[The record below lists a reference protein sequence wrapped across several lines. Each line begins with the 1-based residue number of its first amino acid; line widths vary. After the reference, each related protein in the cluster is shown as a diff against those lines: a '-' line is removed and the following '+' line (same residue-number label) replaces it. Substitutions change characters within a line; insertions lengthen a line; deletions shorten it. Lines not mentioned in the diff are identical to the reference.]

1 MPAANRPHDRTG
13 PETGPET
20 GTEPEET
27 RTELSIDPETVCF
40 LIIKAREFDA
50 KVDPDDPNS
59 GSNPADDKE
68 IDILENR
75 RSDPTYAEL
84 LGTLA
89 ALNEDALSDL
99 VALTWIGRGDFTKAE
114 WPEAKAQA
122 RENSAETTPDYLL
135 GTPMLGD
142 YLENGF
148 TELGYSCDEA
158 NREHL

>member
-1 MPAANRPHDRTG
+1 MTDANRA
-13 PETGPET
+13 EE
-20 GTEPEET
+20 TEPSP
-27 RTELSIDPETVCF
+27 ELSIDPETVCF

-84 LGTLA
+84 LGTLE
-89 ALNEDALSDL
+89 ALNEDELTDL
-99 VALTWIGRGDFTKAE
+99 VALTWIGRGDYTKDE
-114 WPEAKAQA
+114 WAEAKAQA
-122 RENSAETTPDYLL
+122 ALNPAETTADYLL
-135 GTPMLGD
+135 GTPLLGD

-148 TELGYSCDEA
+148 TELGYSCEDA
-158 NREHL
+158 DREHL